1 MSDTDGDT
9 DDDTDGDTADDTDP
23 EIIAL
28 IKKDITE
35 IKKIAKAEF
44 DKIIEILQTQAIK
57 NKEFKDDAH
66 NFTDAVDKSELVDFI
81 NNGLDTLSIDNFQL
95 YNFYIVIKRLV
106 DSFKTFLII
115 KKTYNSNNNDAW
127 FGFFTNQNRLYY
139 GYCANTKDLNYI
151 IKQVDDKDTRIIE
164 NITNHNF
171 FDYETFS
178 NQFNNFFKLTD
189 KYYIYWEKGKS
200 LTNYDIDVLIH
211 KETKYETPYPNDQ
224 IMLDE
229 FKYLNNMF
237 RYENFNKDN
246 IVFIWKNKNSDRIK
260 TTYKEYISK
269 FKEFIKKDLNESSAN
284 IKRIDESIKET
295 LSSEDEKYAS
305 FLITCIKK
313 FNIIKNLTERIVT
326 IFFTTSETTTSE
338 TTTEIKKITDI
349 TNIAK
354 PLIDKIETLYT
365 GYKIYIIN
373 VNNSLINP

>member
-1 MSDTDGDT
+1 
-9 DDDTDGDTADDTDP
+9 
-23 EIIAL
+23 
-28 IKKDITE
+28 
-35 IKKIAKAEF
+35 
-44 DKIIEILQTQAIK
+44 
-57 NKEFKDDAH
+57 
-66 NFTDAVDKSELVDFI
+66 
-81 NNGLDTLSIDNFQL
+81 
-95 YNFYIVIKRLV
+95 
-106 DSFKTFLII
+106 
-115 KKTYNSNNNDAW
+115 
-127 FGFFTNQNRLYY
+127 
-139 GYCANTKDLNYI
+139 
-151 IKQVDDKDTRIIE
+151 
-164 NITNHNF
+164 
-171 FDYETFS
+171 
-178 NQFNNFFKLTD
+178 
-189 KYYIYWEKGKS
+189 
-200 LTNYDIDVLIH
+200 
-211 KETKYETPYPNDQ
+211 
-224 IMLDE
+224 MLDE